1 VPVPDGRARL
11 GGDPDKTIAPE
22 SRRVFEVSPRFSTP
36 AGGHSLFLLASM
48 RDTLISVMLAEMRP
62 GPNAK
67 ALRILIVDDSHHFLD
82 AARGV
87 LEQDGIAVVGVA
99 STIAEALQLAQEL
112 RPDGILVDIDL
123 GDESGLDLARE
134 FATSDAAPVVLI
146 SAYPESELTDLI
158 ATSPALGFL
167 SKSELS
173 AAAVSS
179 LLVSEHGSR

>member
-62 GPNAK
+62 GPNPK
-67 ALRILIVDDSHHFLD
+67 TLRILIVDDSHHFLD

-112 RPDGILVDIDL
+112 RPDGILVDVDL

-134 FATSDAAPVVLI
+134 FASSEDTPVILI
-146 SAYPESELTDLI
+146 SAYPESELDDLI
-158 ATSPALGFL
+158 AASPAVGFL

-173 AAAVSS
+173 ASKVSS
-179 LLVSEHGSR
+179 LIATGRGPG